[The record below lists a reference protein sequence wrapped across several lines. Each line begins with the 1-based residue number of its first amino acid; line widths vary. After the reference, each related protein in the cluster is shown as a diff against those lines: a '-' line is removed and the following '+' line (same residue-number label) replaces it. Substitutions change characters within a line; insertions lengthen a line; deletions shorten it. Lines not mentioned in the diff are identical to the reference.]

1 MPPTHIKRSN
11 DLSIQLV
18 NPATPLY
25 PGSVVLGHIVRKSHI
40 VAPNATIRVRLLGR
54 AKAKLVID
62 RGNNSKSYY
71 RSRFNFWR
79 EGAIADVVHHGPIHV
94 AQGAGEEQ
102 SWPFA
107 LALPTHTDAAAVNAG
122 LSENERAACF
132 LHAPGDPQGKLGVP
146 EQPLPGSFFF
156 EHSGFG
162 KSWHGFVEY
171 WLEAELRVEGK
182 SKIIEATIPLR
193 VWSVP
198 SPSPPM
204 TYFGLTGRMMSGL
217 VSTQRLI
224 PEMEDVKL
232 SFKQK
237 SQKFFGSSKV
247 PNFHFSMRVEYP
259 TQIQLGNPY
268 TIPFRLRI
276 TPNRE
281 KSSEVIQDVPQ
292 KAYVKSAVLEM
303 HSTVGVICPGTF
315 DSHEG
320 SKTRKLCIGRTNKFV
335 NEVDGFEVPC
345 APKEDVLDLGAVLGL
360 QIDARGSV
368 VGASKF
374 GGGTLE
380 TMSPTY
386 TTYCVRVSHMLHWEV
401 KVSIGGESW
410 ECEWQNRIVVHP
422 PVEEALSG
430 GVGAASAGMA
440 TLSSEPPPPP
450 VDEAVPAYEGPS
462 TAAPAYEKIAG
473 GQPSNEV
480 NSNGEGSSAIG
491 GDMKS

>member
-25 PGSVVLGHIVRKSHI
+25 PGSVILGHIVRKSHI

-94 AQGAGEEQ
+94 AQGTGEEQ

-162 KSWHGFVEY
+162 KSWHGFFEY

-182 SKIIEATIPLR
+182 SKIIEATMPLR
-193 VWSVP
+193 
-198 SPSPPM
+198 
-204 TYFGLTGRMMSGL
+204 
-217 VSTQRLI
+217 RLI
-224 PEMEDVKL
+224 PGMEDAKL

-276 TPNRE
+276 IPNRE
-281 KSSEVIQDVPQ
+281 KSSDVIQDVPQ
-292 KAYVKSAVLEM
+292 KAYVKSATLEM

-345 APKEDVLDLGAVLGL
+345 APKEDVLDLGAILGL

-380 TMSPTY
+380 TISPTY
-386 TTYCVRVSHMLHWEV
+386 TTYCVRLSHVLHWEV
-401 KVSIGGESW
+401 KLSIGGESW
-410 ECEWQNRIVVHP
+410 ECGWQNRIVVHP

-440 TLSSEPPPPP
+440 TLSLEPPPPP
-450 VDEAVPAYEGPS
+450 IDEAVPAYEGPG
-462 TAAPAYEKIAG
+462 TAAPAYEKVAV

-480 NSNGEGSSAIG
+480 NGNGEGSSAVG